1 MKRIALLAV
10 IAGSLMA
17 LPSTAAAQTA
27 AEAGC
32 TGPVEINH
40 KTPPATASAC
50 VDVGGAGGEIV
61 VADEDSCTYINA
73 WSSNPGTPGY
83 AGLCTGAVSR
93 GPSCTTATDSDP
105 DNTGGCFQIKDA
117 PAPVNAAL
125 NTAPVSVVTGTF
137 ICGNTTGED
146 PKNTTAGGNP
156 GRDGCA
162 IP

>member
-10 IAGSLMA
+10 VAGSLMA
-17 LPSTAAAQTA
+17 LPSTAAAQS
-27 AEAGC
+27 GSVNC
-32 TGPVEINH
+32 PGGVG
-40 KTPPATASAC
+40 ASADQIC
-50 VDVGGAGGEIV
+50 VDVGGTGGELVI
-61 VADEDSCTYINA
+61 ADEDNCTYINA

-83 AGLCTGAVSR
+83 AGLCTDGESR
-93 GPSCTTATDSDP
+93 GEDCTTATDSDP

-117 PAPVNAAL
+117 PDPVNPTL
-125 NTAPVSVVTGTF
+125 NSEPVSVVTGTF

-146 PKNTTAGGNP
+146 PKNTTADGNP